1 MKKLLTVAVILGAA
15 MVSCNSMKS
24 IKNYT
29 DKDSLAY
36 AFGTIYGA
44 DMRRNDSTFNT
55 AIFAVAFQD
64 AFQDKS
70 EMTPEQADAF
80 LREWFYVREP
90 ARRAKLAE
98 AEIGEAQK
106 WLDDV
111 KAKNPNVQTTESGLM
126 YEILDLGD
134 ETLKAVENADK
145 VQVSYKGSL
154 RDGTVFDENAD
165 ATFYLGQVIA
175 GWTEGMKLVG
185 KGGKITLWIPA
196 TLGYGANGAGKIPGN
211 AALKF
216 EVTILDVIPATP
228 AETTEETPAK

>member
-29 DKDSLAY
+29 EADSLAY
-36 AFGTIYGA
+36 SFGTIYGE
-44 DMRRNDSTFNT
+44 DMHRNDSTFNT

-64 AFQDKS
+64 AFQKKS
-70 EMTPEQADAF
+70 QMTAEQADAF
-80 LREWFYVREP
+80 LREYFYVRMP
-90 ARRAKLAE
+90 AKRAKEAE
-98 AEIGEAQK
+98 AEVAKAQE

-126 YEILDLGD
+126 YEIIDLGD
-134 ETLKAVENADK
+134 EALKAVDNADK
-145 VQVSYKGSL
+145 VQVSYKGTL
-154 RDGTVFDENAD
+154 RDGTVFDESKED
-165 ATFYLGQVIA
+165 ATFALGQVIK

-196 TLGYGANGAGKIPGN
+196 ELAYGPNGQGKIPGN

-216 EVTILDVIPATP
+216 DVTIIDVIPATP
-228 AETTEETPAK
+228 VEEVPAQ